1 MLWLKIAI
9 PIALACGY
17 ILSWRLWLSSRI
29 FPLSPL
35 TDFLPTIPYPLDLI
49 WLFVLLCL
57 LASIILV
64 ARSQKLIFIFLLLAG
79 LQSLGD
85 QTRWQPWFYQYFLML
100 AVIGFYAWKKPEKRY
115 QAAAL
120 NICRLIVV
128 FTYVWSGLQKL
139 NVNFIRETWPDI
151 AGPFLRWV
159 PEAARNIP
167 APLILMIPVLE
178 ILTGLGLITRKF
190 RNAAVLLASAT
201 HIFVLALLISSGEN
215 RVVWPWNVVMVLFVV
230 LLFWQDQ
237 ETTAGNI
244 LRPRSGLH
252 ATALLLC
259 AVLPAL
265 SLVDLWDS
273 YLSAAL
279 YSGNTHQAVILVSP
293 AVIERL
299 PPAVRPHVWQESKPF
314 FLDINRWAYG
324 ELNTPVYPEPRV
336 YRAVARRICAYA
348 DNSPD
353 IKLLIRGK
361 PNPFNGQ
368 RQSAYY
374 DCDHLASDER

>member
-1 MLWLKIAI
+1 M
-9 PIALACGY
+9 ACGY
-17 ILSWRLWLSSRI
+17 ILSWRLWLSSRL
-29 FPLSPL
+29 FPLSPV
-35 TDFLPTIPYPLDLI
+35 TDFLPPIPYPLDLI
-49 WLFVLLCL
+49 WLLVLLCL
-57 LASIILV
+57 LAAIIFV
-64 ARSQKLIFIFLLLAG
+64 AQSQKLIFVFLLLAG
-79 LQSLGD
+79 LLSLWD

-100 AVIGFYAWKKPEKRY
+100 SAIGLYTWKKPEKRY
-115 QAAAL
+115 PAAAL
-120 NICRLIVV
+120 NICRLIVA
-128 FTYVWSGLQKL
+128 FTYIWSGLQKL
-139 NVNFIRETWPDI
+139 NQTFIQETWPDI
-151 AGPFLRWV
+151 AGPFLRWM

-201 HIFVLALLISSGEN
+201 HMLVLTLLISSGEN
-215 RVVWPWNVVMVLFVV
+215 HVVWPWNVVMVLFVI
-230 LLFWQDQ
+230 LLFWRDQ
-237 ETTAGNI
+237 ETTARNI
-244 LRPRSGLH
+244 LRPNSGLQ

-279 YSGNTHQAVILVSP
+279 YSGNTHQAAILVSS
-293 AVIERL
+293 ADIERL
-299 PPAVRPHVWQESKPF
+299 PAAVRPHVWQESKPF
-314 FLDINRWAYG
+314 FLDINRWAYA

-336 YRAVARRICAYA
+336 YRAIARRVCAYE
-348 DNSPD
+348 DNSPG

-361 PNPFNGQ
+361 PNPFTGQ

-374 DCDHLASDER
+374 DCAHLTSDER